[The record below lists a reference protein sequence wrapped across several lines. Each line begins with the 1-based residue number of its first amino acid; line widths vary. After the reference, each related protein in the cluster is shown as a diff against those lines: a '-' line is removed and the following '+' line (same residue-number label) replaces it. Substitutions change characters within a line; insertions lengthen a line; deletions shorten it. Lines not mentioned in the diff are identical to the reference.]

1 MKYTVTRV
9 NFDKLVKKL
18 ARLFKKL
25 TENGQAFKFQ
35 IIEEGVKSVPVYDV
49 DPINNVKYD
58 THNDVLVDVVT
69 FELEFDRYAVDGFEV
84 GAIVER
90 TIDEHVN
97 LVYTVAEDIDFAD
110 YRDCAFRCDH
120 CGTNH
125 NRKKVAVLVDR
136 TTGEHRMVGLA
147 CLHDYMGWTIAN
159 FATYLT
165 EIEEILNNGD
175 DLAIDR
181 SDLGRY
187 KVYIPVF
194 EYLASCI
201 RLTNAKGYFK
211 DLKYEA
217 LKKIAEITDVDKAKA
232 QEVIDFFEKYETSA
246 IFEHQTKCFVTGK
259 TPISAENGYIAYAYT
274 LYQKIFDRIAREHA
288 RIAQAGVSKHVGTVG
303 AKVSFMATV
312 NLIGGYET
320 QYGYMKIY
328 KFTDADGNVF
338 VWKTTGSVGEERTD
352 NFGRDYFYKPENGES
367 VKVSGTIKEH
377 NEYRGEKQTVL
388 TRCKVTLIPV
398 NA

>member
-1 MKYTVTRV
+1 V

-25 TENGQAFKFQ
+25 TESGQTFKFK
-35 IIEEGVKSVPVYDV
+35 IIEEGVKAVPVYDI

-125 NRKKVAVLVDR
+125 NRKKVAVLVNR
-136 TTGEHRMVGLA
+136 ATGEHRMVGLS
-147 CLHDYMGWTIAN
+147 CLHDYVGWEISN

-175 DLAIDR
+175 DLAINR
-181 SDLGRY
+181 SDLGCY
-187 KVYIPVF
+187 KVYIPTF

-201 RLTNAKGYFK
+201 RLTNEKGYFK
-211 DLKYEA
+211 NLKYEA
-217 LKKIAEITDVDKAKA
+217 IKK
-232 QEVIDFFEKYETSA
+232 
-246 IFEHQTKCFVTGK
+246 
-259 TPISAENGYIAYAYT
+259 
-274 LYQKIFDRIAREHA
+274 
-288 RIAQAGVSKHVGTVG
+288 
-303 AKVSFMATV
+303 MAD
-312 NLIGGYET
+312 I
-320 QYGYMKIY
+320 
-328 KFTDADGNVF
+328 TDAD
-338 VWKTTGSVGEERTD
+338 KTRHMKLSTSLKSTRLLISLSTRPSASSLVKFRSPQRTA
-352 NFGRDYFYKPENGES
+352 
-367 VKVSGTIKEH
+367 TLH
-377 NEYRGEKQTVL
+377 TL
-388 TRCKVTLIPV
+388 TRCTRRFLIESQKSRQGLHRQVLASMLARSVQRFPLWQLSILSV
-398 NA
+398 GTKPSTAT